1 MGPKSKHPESGN
13 LFQQELV
20 DQINMEHPL
29 VKLAELIE
37 WQEFEHA
44 WSGLFPSKRG
54 RPATSTRL
62 IAGLLY
68 LQHAQGCSDE
78 ELLWTWVE
86 NPYMQYFCGMTH
98 FQHRLPIDPSSMT
111 RWRKRL
117 GESGVEKL
125 LEQTIEAAKKGRVI
139 KERSLERVIVDSTV
153 MEKAV
158 AFPTDSR
165 LLERGRQHLVRLA
178 DLLGMKLRQN
188 YNRQAPRMAV
198 QVARYAHAKQFK
210 RMRAELK
217 RLRTVVGRVW
227 RDIEWQMASV
237 SDERLQDRASSI
249 LSRVK
254 RLLEQKQGDKN
265 KLYSM
270 HAPEVECIGKG
281 KVRHPYEFG
290 VKVSVTVTHKEGLV
304 VGMKSLPGNPYDGHS
319 LAGALKQVGE
329 LTGKLP
335 KAVFV
340 DKGYRGVEIADTQI
354 WRSGQKRGVTASI
367 RKAIHRRSMVEP
379 MIGHMKSEGRLGR
392 NWLQGAEGDAIHAVL
407 CGAGHNLRM
416 ILRAL
421 RLFWAFIFMVL
432 LECVAITGQAGCTK
446 IAIQP
451 SKCG

>member
-1 MGPKSKHPESGN
+1 MRPKAKQPESGK
-13 LFQQELV
+13 LFERELAAV
-20 DQINMEHPL
+20 INMDHPL
-29 VKLAELIE
+29 VKLTELID
-37 WQEFEHA
+37 WSEFEQS

-54 RPATSTRL
+54 RPATDTRL

-68 LQHAQGCSDE
+68 LQHMQGCSDE
-78 ELLWTWVE
+78 ALLWMWIE

-125 LEQTIEAAKKGRVI
+125 LAQTIEAAKKGRVI

-165 LLERGRQHLVRLA
+165 LLERGRQHLVKLA
-178 DLLGMKLRQN
+178 DLLGLKLRQN

-210 RMRAELK
+210 RMQAELK

-227 RDIEWQMASV
+227 RDIDRQMAGVTDS
-237 SDERLQDRASSI
+237 RLQERATGI

-254 RLLEQKQGDKN
+254 RLLAQKRNDKN
-265 KLYSM
+265 KLYSL

-281 KVRHPYEFG
+281 KVRQPYEFG
-290 VKVSVTVTHKEGLV
+290 VKVSVAVTHKEGLV

-319 LAGALKQVGE
+319 LAGALQQIGV
-329 LTGKLP
+329 LTGTTP
-335 KAVFV
+335 KAAFV
-340 DKGYRGVEIADTQI
+340 DKGYRGVEIEGTDI
-354 WRSGQKRGVTASI
+354 WRSGQKRGVTARI
-367 RKAIHRRSMVEP
+367 RRAIHRRSMVEP
-379 MIGHMKSEGRLGR
+379 MIGHMKTEGRLDR
-392 NWLQGAEGDAIHAVL
+392 NWLQGAEGDAIHAML
-407 CGAGHNLRM
+407 CGAGHNLRL
-416 ILRAL
+416 ILRAI
-421 RLFWAFIFMVL
+421 RLFCALIMAL
-432 LECVAITGQAGCTK
+432 LAAI
-446 IAIQP
+446 IAVTEETRLVTRP
-451 SKCG
+451 FKCS

>member
-1 MGPKSKHPESGN
+1 MGPKAKQPESGK
-13 LFQQELV
+13 LFERELDGV
-20 DQINMEHPL
+20 INMDHPL
-29 VKLAELIE
+29 VKLSDLID
-37 WQEFEHA
+37 WSEFEES

-68 LQHAQGCSDE
+68 LQHMQGCSDE
-78 ELLWTWVE
+78 ELLWTWIE
-86 NPYMQYFCGMTH
+86 NPYMQYFCGETH

-117 GESGVEKL
+117 GERGVEKL

-139 KERSLERVIVDSTV
+139 KQRSLERVILDSTV

-178 DLLGMKLRQN
+178 DLLGLKLRQN

-198 QVARYAHAKQFK
+198 QVARYAHARQFK
-210 RMRAELK
+210 RMQSELK

-227 RDIEWQMASV
+227 RDIERQMV
-237 SDERLQDRASSI
+237 NVTDTRLQERASGI
-249 LSRVK
+249 LARVK
-254 RLLEQKQGDKN
+254 RLLEQKRSDKN
-265 KLYSM
+265 KLYSL

-281 KVRHPYEFG
+281 KARQPYEFG
-290 VKVSVTVTHKEGLV
+290 VKVSVAVTHKEGLV

-319 LAGALKQVGE
+319 LAGALQQVGV
-329 LTGKLP
+329 LTGTMP
-335 KAVFV
+335 KAIFV
-340 DKGYRGVEIADTQI
+340 DKGYRGVEIEGADI

-379 MIGHMKSEGRLGR
+379 MIGHMKTEGRLAR

-416 ILRAL
+416 ILRAI
-421 RLFWAFIFMVL
+421 RLFYAHIIAML
-432 LECVAITGQAGCTK
+432 LDCIADAGKAGFRGITL
-446 IAIQP
+446 
-451 SKCG
+451 KCG

>member
-1 MGPKSKHPESGN
+1 MGPKAKQPESGK
-13 LFQQELV
+13 LFERELDGV
-20 DQINMEHPL
+20 INMDHPL
-29 VKLAELIE
+29 VKLSDLID
-37 WQEFEHA
+37 WSEFEES
-44 WSGLFPSKRG
+44 WSGLFTSKRG

-68 LQHAQGCSDE
+68 LQHMQGCSDE
-78 ELLWTWVE
+78 ELLWTWIE
-86 NPYMQYFCGMTH
+86 NPYMQYFCGETH

-117 GESGVEKL
+117 GENGVEKL

-165 LLERGRQHLVRLA
+165 LLERGRQHLVRLSE
-178 DLLGMKLRQN
+178 LLGLKLRQN

-198 QVARYAHAKQFK
+198 QVARYAHARQFK
-210 RMRAELK
+210 RMQSELK

-227 RDIEWQMASV
+227 RDIERQMV
-237 SDERLQDRASSI
+237 NVTDTRLQERASGI
-249 LSRVK
+249 LARVK
-254 RLLEQKQGDKN
+254 RLLEQKRGDKN
-265 KLYSM
+265 KLYSL

-281 KVRHPYEFG
+281 KARQPYEFG
-290 VKVSVTVTHKEGLV
+290 VKVSVAVTHREGLV

-319 LAGALKQVGE
+319 LAGALQQVGV
-329 LTGKLP
+329 LTGTMP

-340 DKGYRGVEIADTQI
+340 DKGYRGVEIEGTDI

-379 MIGHMKSEGRLGR
+379 MIGHMKTEGRLNR

-407 CGAGHNLRM
+407 CGAGHNLRL
-416 ILRAL
+416 ILRAI
-421 RLFWAFIFMVL
+421 RLFCALIIAML
-432 LECVAITGQAGCTK
+432 LDC
-446 IAIQP
+446 IADAWKANFRGA
-451 SKCG
+451 SLKCS

>member
-1 MGPKSKHPESGN
+1 MRPKTKQPESGK
-13 LFQQELV
+13 LFEHELDGV
-20 DQINMEHPL
+20 INMDHPL
-29 VKLAELIE
+29 VKLAELID
-37 WQEFEHA
+37 WSEFEQS
-44 WSGLFPSKRG
+44 WSELFPSKRG
-54 RPATSTRL
+54 RPATPTQL

-68 LQHAQGCSDE
+68 LQHMQGCSDE
-78 ELLWTWVE
+78 ALLRMWIE

-98 FQHRLPIDPSSMT
+98 FQHRLPIDSSSMT

-117 GESGVEKL
+117 GERGVEKL
-125 LEQTIEAAKKGRVI
+125 QDQTIEAAKKGRVI

-165 LLERGRQHLVRLA
+165 LLERGRQHLVKLA

-210 RMRAELK
+210 RMQAELK

-227 RDIEWQMASV
+227 RDIERQMAGV
-237 SDERLQDRASSI
+237 TDERLQGRASSI

-254 RLLEQKQGDKN
+254 RLLEQKRGDKN

-340 DKGYRGVEIADTQI
+340 DKGYRGVEIAGTQI

-392 NWLQGAEGDAIHAVL
+392 NWLQGVEGDAIHAVL

-421 RLFWAFIFMVL
+421 RLFLAHIFMAL
-432 LECVAITGQAGCTK
+432 LECVAITGQDGCTK
-446 IAIQP
+446 MVIQP
-451 SKCG
+451 PECG